1 MSEVPRSLA
10 PWMRCLRAAAAGA
23 AVLAAT
29 AGYAAPAAA
38 APDATASAT
47 AQALAARPASK
58 QASITLEG
66 ADEPIT
72 LLLFEWASAPAP
84 LGFSTYVPSDMIVR
98 APGAGPAPTLRFV
111 ANFGG
116 VLQEQAYL
124 ELAPLPAALTPE
136 QAVAAI
142 ARSAP
147 AGAPLRRCS
156 GADCRLGW
164 AIAEFDVAA
173 GTKTRGRAAGVVA
186 LGRHGDRYFR
196 LTLRHP
202 LEYGSGFGPRADL
215 ILNEWRWRDT
225 GAGL

>member
-1 MSEVPRSLA
+1 MSEFPRSLA
-10 PWMRCLRAAAAGA
+10 GWMRGLQAAAAGA
-23 AVLAAT
+23 VVLAGS
-29 AGYAAPAAA
+29 AGFAAAPDAAAPAAA
-38 APDATASAT
+38 QAP
-47 AQALAARPASK
+47 AARPTSK

-66 ADEPIT
+66 VDEPVT
-72 LLLFEWASAPAP
+72 LGLFDWASAPVP
-84 LGFSTYVPSDMIVR
+84 LGFSTYVPRDMIVR
-98 APGAGPAPTLRFV
+98 VPGTGPATALRFV

-124 ELAPLPAALTPE
+124 ELAPLPAAITPA

-156 GADCRLGW
+156 GADCRFGW
-164 AIAEFDVAA
+164 AIAEVDIAA
-173 GTKTRGRAAGVVA
+173 GTETRGRAAGVVA
-186 LGRHGDRYFR
+186 LGRHGDRYFK

-215 ILNEWRWRDT
+215 ILDEWRWRDT